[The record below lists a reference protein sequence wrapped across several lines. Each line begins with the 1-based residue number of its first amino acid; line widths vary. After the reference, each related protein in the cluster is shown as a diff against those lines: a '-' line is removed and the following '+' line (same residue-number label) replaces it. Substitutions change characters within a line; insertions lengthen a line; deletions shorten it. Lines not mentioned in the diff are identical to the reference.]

1 MTPSTSRLP
10 RVATRLAILLA
21 ATLLAAACGNSGPT
35 ASPSPASAAPSPPSS
50 QAASPSAVPSA
61 GNADLTPVP
70 GGTTAPPDEPSGT
83 PTQTE
88 TAWGRIWD
96 AVPASFPRLEA
107 SLPADSVTG
116 PVSAAFVVGAGPADV
131 TATMKRL
138 LDGEGGY
145 RTDQSGP
152 LEDGSFV
159 LDSTGSWEGCR
170 VQTTVTPQSGTTLIT
185 ILYGAGC
192 PFE

>member
-1 MTPSTSRLP
+1 VTPSTSRLP

-21 ATLLAAACGNSGPT
+21 ATLLADACGSSGPT

>member
-1 MTPSTSRLP
+1 VTPSTSRLP

-21 ATLLAAACGNSGPT
+21 ATLLADACGSSGPT

-138 LDGEGGY
+138 LDGEGSY

-170 VQTTVTPQSGTTLIT
+170 VQTTVTPQSGTTLMT

>member
-21 ATLLAAACGNSGPT
+21 ATLLADACGSSGPT

>member
-1 MTPSTSRLP
+1 MTTS
-10 RVATRLAILLA
+10 RLAILLA
-21 ATLLAAACGNSGPT
+21 ATLLADACGSSGPT

-50 QAASPSAVPSA
+50 QAASPSGVPSAA

>member
-1 MTPSTSRLP
+1 VTPSTSRLP

-21 ATLLAAACGNSGPT
+21 ATLLADACGSSGPT

-170 VQTTVTPQSGTTLIT
+170 VQTTVTPQSGTTLMT

>member
-21 ATLLAAACGNSGPT
+21 ATLLADACGSSGPT

-159 LDSTGSWEGCR
+159 LDSTGPWEGCR

>member
-21 ATLLAAACGNSGPT
+21 ATLLADACGSSGPT

-170 VQTTVTPQSGTTLIT
+170 VQTTVTPQSGTTLMT

>member
-1 MTPSTSRLP
+1 VTPSTSRLP

-21 ATLLAAACGNSGPT
+21 ATLLADACGSSGPT

-138 LDGEGGY
+138 LDGEGSY